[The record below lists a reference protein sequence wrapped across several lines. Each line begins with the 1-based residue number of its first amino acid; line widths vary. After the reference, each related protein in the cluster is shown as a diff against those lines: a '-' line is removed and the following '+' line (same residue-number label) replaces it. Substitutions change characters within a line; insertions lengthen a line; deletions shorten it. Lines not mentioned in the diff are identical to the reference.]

1 MSRKKVISRAR
12 LSSTLRKFSK
22 KYVSFRPPFWLGPTF
37 FLHSP
42 QLCPNR
48 VCPAS
53 NSIPSDF
60 GAKRKFLPNLENFRL
75 SRPGTLRKIFFV
87 KNFFLQSPRL
97 CLNRVCPASN
107 SIPSDFGADR
117 SWSPNLENFRVSYTR
132 TARDGPR
139 NFDRS

>member
-1 MSRKKVISRAR
+1 MKMSRKKVISRAR

-48 VCPAS
+48 VCPTL
-53 NSIPSDF
+53 NSIHSDF

-75 SRPGTLRKIFFV
+75 SRPGTLGKIFFRQ
-87 KNFFLQSPRL
+87 NFFFSNRLGYVLIVFARPQIVSPAIL
-97 CLNRVCPASN
+97 
-107 SIPSDFGADR
+107 
-117 SWSPNLENFRVSYTR
+117 
-132 TARDGPR
+132 GPIGVGR
-139 NFDRS
+139 QT